1 MTRHILVAIDD
12 SEPSEQALE
21 YTLREYPDARITALH
36 VLQAT
41 KGHPYTPDPDR
52 ITSFGEYIQQTS
64 ESRGEELGE
73 AMESGGGALEMA
85 LQADEERNE
94 LQTVLRTGEEAE
106 EIVAYTEEQGVG
118 HVVIGSHG
126 RDGISRILLG
136 SIAEAVVRQSPVP
149 VTVVR

>member
-1 MTRHILVAIDD
+1 MNRHILVAIDD

-41 KGHPYTPDPDR
+41 KGHPYTPDPDKV
-52 ITSFGEYIQQTS
+52 TSFREYIQQTS
-64 ESRGEELGE
+64 ESRGD

-85 LQADEERNE
+85 LKADEERNE

-106 EIVAYTEEQGVG
+106 EIVAYTEEQGVD

-149 VTVVR
+149 VTVIR